1 MKKLVVTFALCILL
15 AGETQAAEVGTF
27 CQEENGRFTYN
38 DATVGKVTG
47 LTQAGLDSLRKKAGQ
62 PLTSAKEVEECK
74 APKVSAVSA
83 IKDWFT
89 QFTKEL
95 SETVDDGD
103 ILAKRPSADDGR
115 TIHQGTNNE
124 GFDAILIMT
133 QDAESV
139 LRVGTGAQFTM
150 FSDLVSINLGEPIE
164 ALLLFRGC
172 SVNSNGDCLVTAD
185 YVIEAPDGSTY
196 QEALNTDVWKESGS
210 AFAQYHLTNTRIGFL
225 LQPDADVGIYKVRV
239 TVSDMVNETQISLL
253 GNVEVSAI
261 IPKENDKVQ
270 PSLGSASSNP
280 WHEPSSSEGI
290 SVRTK

>member
-1 MKKLVVTFALCILL
+1 MKKLIVTFALCILL

-38 DATVGKVTG
+38 HATAGKVTG
-47 LTQAGLDSLRKKAGQ
+47 LTQAGLDSIRKKAGQ

-74 APKVSAVSA
+74 APKVSAVRA

-89 QFTKEL
+89 QFTKGL
-95 SETVDDGD
+95 SERLDDGD
-103 ILAKRPSADDGR
+103 ILAKGPSADDGR
-115 TIHQGTNNE
+115 TIHHGTNE
-124 GFDAILIMT
+124 GFDAMLIMT
-133 QDAESV
+133 QDAESI
-139 LRVGTGAQFTM
+139 LSVGTGVEFTM
-150 FSDLVSINLGEPIE
+150 FSELVSINLGEPIE

-210 AFAQYHLTNTRIGFL
+210 ALTQYHLTNTRIGFL

-239 TVSDMVNETQISLL
+239 TVSDNINETNISLL

-261 IPKENDKVQ
+261 TSKENDKAQ
-270 PSLGSASSNP
+270 PSLGSTPSNP
-280 WHEPSSSEGI
+280 WHEPSSSEDI
-290 SVRTK
+290 SVRTR